1 MSELKEKLLTLGFKP
16 KDGKDC
22 VYIKKYGA
30 YEISIDYNETTPEK
44 SCIDYGTKI
53 LCNRKTTCNFH
64 QEETFVVLECV
75 NRLLEKGY
83 KPENIELEKS
93 WGMGHTEGYL
103 DILVKDETNN
113 SFAMIECKTWGKEY
127 DKYVKETFTHK
138 NKGKEN
144 DGGQIFSYLQQEPKT
159 TKAICYYTSKI
170 TNNIEYKNAII
181 HNKEDWAEL
190 NQVERFNRWTKTF
203 ETNGIFE
210 DDIPLYK
217 IESKAI
223 RRKDLKEL
231 KREDSE
237 GIYNQFAEILRHNV
251 VSDKPNAFN
260 KIINM
265 FLCKIW
271 DEDNTAEDKEVKFQT
286 RTLGRDK
293 TDEELLEDLNDLYK
307 AGMNAYLEKDVS
319 DVTKDDFETLL
330 SFVGDS
336 SKKSDF
342 EELYK
347 TLRLY
352 KNNEF
357 AFKEVYDKKSFNDN
371 AKVVREVV
379 ELLQDKQLRYS
390 HKQQFLG
397 DFFEKLLNDSI
408 KQEAGQFFTP
418 VPLTQFIIKS
428 LPIKEIIQDK
438 IKNNEPDT
446 LPYVIDYA
454 CGTGHFLTEIMDN
467 IDRIIKEDID
477 IDKITR
483 PAVKRELKIWKD
495 SEFEWAE
502 KYIYGIDLD
511 YRLIKASK
519 ISCFL
524 NGDGKANLLHAN
536 GLAPFNSENYIGKL
550 HSNTGK
556 QDNQQFDILIANPPY
571 SVKAFKPTIKDGDK
585 RFELFSNFSEN
596 SSEIECLFVE
606 RAKQLIKEGG
616 YLGIVLPVSLLTND
630 KVYIKTRE
638 ILLKY
643 FDIKG
648 ILALQDNAFMATGTK
663 TIILLM
669 QRRSNTYWEQI
680 NLAVNNFFENYRNV
694 AVAGIEKAFST
705 FVETNYE
712 DLAFD
717 DYISIIKNSPTE
729 TAKQTEFYEEHKNLS
744 IDELKTLEQ
753 DKMLYFFLAYNSK
766 LVLANSGEKAEEKQF
781 LGYEFSNRRGQEGIN
796 IYKDEEGHI
805 ISSLFS
811 DVDTQDNEKLN
822 TYVYKNFIGEDIDTK
837 ILDINLKEEHPLKN
851 HIDYCRLS
859 ELIDFSLPKFEKV
872 INLNSKKKLK
882 FESKYVLKTIDDIIP
897 IIETGSRP
905 SGGVANNKSGVLSLG
920 GEHIDNTS
928 GYLNLLSPKYI
939 PLDFYNKATQG
950 KLEKYDVLICKDG
963 ALTGKVALVR
973 DELDTVNAMINEHV
987 YLLRTGNSV
996 TQKYIFT
1003 ILYSNMGQNILKFNI
1018 TGAAQGG
1025 LNSTNLKRIKL
1036 PLPPIDIQ
1044 EKIVNEINIEESKEY
1059 DKRNN
1064 IKALNESIINLMG
1077 SNRGVLNSLDALSI
1091 KITDGS
1097 HNPPPKV
1104 YAKDFY
1110 MLSAINITN
1119 YGIDLS
1125 AGCRYISES
1134 DYIRENKRTQIQEND
1149 ILLSI
1154 VGTIGKSTLV
1164 DRNISNITVQRSVA
1178 VIRPNIEIINP
1189 KYLLFYIRSA
1199 LFQNKLEELAHGSQ
1213 QQGVYLNQLK
1223 DIKIPVPD
1231 MEKQKRIVAEIL
1243 PLEAEIEK
1251 LQKEIDEIPAKK
1263 QAILDKYLK

>member
-1 MSELKEKLLTLGFKP
+1 MVELKENLKVLGFIAEN
-16 KDGKDC
+16 GKDN
-22 VYIKKYGA
+22 VYIKKYNDYSIKVNYNAKNPQKSVIDYGP
-30 YEISIDYNETTPEK
+30 SIDYN
-44 SCIDYGTKI
+44 
-53 LCNRKTTCNFH
+53 RKTTFDFH
-64 QEETFVVLECV
+64 QAETFVVLECV

-83 KPENIELEKS
+83 KPENIVLEKS

-103 DILVKDETNN
+103 DIWVKDEQNK

-127 DKYVKETFTHK
+127 EKYVKETFTHK
-138 NKGKEN
+138 NKSKEN
-144 DGGQIFSYLQQEPKT
+144 DGGQVFSYLQQEPKT
-159 TKAICYYTSKI
+159 TKAICYYTSHI
-170 TNNIEYKNAII
+170 LGNSVEYKNAII
-181 HNKEDWAEL
+181 HNKEDWSEL

-271 DEDNTAEDKEVKFQT
+271 DEDNTAENKEVKFQT

-293 TDEELLEDLNDLYK
+293 TNEELLEDLNDLYK
-307 AGMNAYLEKDVS
+307 AGMSAYLEKDVS

-330 SFVGDS
+330 SFVGNQ
-336 SKKSDF
+336 SKKDAF
-342 EELYK
+342 EDLYK

-357 AFKEVYDKKSFNDN
+357 AFKEVFDKKSFKDN

-467 IDRIIKEDID
+467 IDKIIKEDID
-477 IDKITR
+477 IENITR
-483 PAVKRELKIWKD
+483 PAVKREFKIWKESD
-495 SEFEWAE
+495 FEWAE

-536 GLAPFNSENYIGKL
+536 GLAPFNSEDYIGKL
-550 HSNTGK
+550 RSDARK

-571 SVKAFKPTIKDGDK
+571 SVKAFKPTVKDGDK
-585 RFELFSNFSEN
+585 LFELFGNFSEN

-606 RAKQLIKEGG
+606 MAKQLIKEGG
-616 YLGIVLPVSLLTND
+616 YAGIVLPVSLLTND

-638 ILLKY
+638 IILKY

-648 ILALQDNAFMATGTK
+648 IFALQDNAFMATGIK

-669 QRRSNTYWEQI
+669 QRRRNSYWEQV
-680 NLAVNNFFENYRNV
+680 NLAVKTFFDNYRDV
-694 AVAGIEKAFST
+694 TVAGIEKAFSK
-705 FVETNYE
+705 FVEINYE
-712 DLAFD
+712 NLVFD

-729 TAKQTEFYEEHKNLS
+729 TAKQSEFYEEHKNLS

-766 LVLANSGEKAEEKQF
+766 LVLANSGEKSEEKQF

-805 ISSLFS
+805 NSCLFS
-811 DVDTQDNEKLN
+811 DTDNLNNEKLN
-822 TYVYKNFIGEDIDTK
+822 SFMYRNFVHEDIEK
-837 ILDINLKEEHPLKN
+837 EILDINLKEEHILKN

-859 ELIDFSLPKFEKV
+859 ELIDFSLSKFEKV

-882 FESKYVLKTIDDIIP
+882 IESKYPLTTLGNVTSDIFIGGTPDKRKKEYYRDGNHLWVSIKEMDNNIIVDTKEKINDLGVKNSNVKLVKKGTLLFSFKLTIGKTAIAGKDLYTNEAIAALIP
-897 IIETGSRP
+897 NELIVQRYLQELI
-905 SGGVANNKSGVLSLG
+905 VNN
-920 GEHIDNTS
+920 
-928 GYLNLLSPKYI
+928 YI
-939 PLDFYNKATQG
+939 PLDVSSKKF
-950 KLEKYDVLICKDG
+950 
-963 ALTGKVALVR
+963 
-973 DELDTVNAMINEHV
+973 
-987 YLLRTGNSV
+987 GN
-996 TQKYIFT
+996 T
-1003 ILYSNMGQNILKFNI
+1003 
-1018 TGAAQGG
+1018 
-1025 LNSTNLKRIKL
+1025 LNSKTIPLIKL

-1044 EKIVNEINIEESKEY
+1044 EKIVDEISHLSDFEKVSSAEIEKKISVIEQMYEALYGNAKNSIRLS
-1059 DKRNN
+1059 DKDVF
-1064 IKALNESIINLMG
+1064 
-1077 SNRGVLNSLDALSI
+1077 VL
-1091 KITDGS
+1091 
-1097 HNPPPKV
+1097 
-1104 YAKDFY
+1104 
-1110 MLSAINITN
+1110 
-1119 YGIDLS
+1119 
-1125 AGCRYISES
+1125 
-1134 DYIRENKRTQIQEND
+1134 
-1149 ILLSI
+1149 
-1154 VGTIGKSTLV
+1154 TIGKRVL
-1164 DRNISNITVQRSVA
+1164 NK
-1178 VIRPNIEIINP
+1178 E
-1189 KYLLFYIRSA
+1189 LLPTGKIPVYSA
-1199 LFQNKLEELAHGSQ
+1199 NVFEPFGYFNKLLIKDFNQKSVIWGIDGDWMVNTIDKNIPFYPTDHC
-1213 QQGVYLNQLK
+1213 GVLRLK
-1223 DIKIPVPD
+1223 DNTKLLENYVDYALKREGSEYGFSRSKRASIDRIETIRIPVPD
-1231 MEKQKRIVAEIL
+1231 IKEQKEIVAKVL
-1243 PLEAEIEK
+1243 PLEAEIAR

>member
-1 MSELKEKLLTLGFKP
+1 MANLLSFLELLGFQP
-16 KDGKDC
+16 KNGTNG
-22 VYIKKYGA
+22 VYSKSYNG
-30 YEISIDYNETTPEK
+30 YEIKINYNENLPEK
-44 SCIDYGTKI
+44 SEIDYGTKI
-53 LCNRKTTCNFH
+53 ICNRKTTCNFH

-103 DILVKDETNN
+103 DILVKDEQNN

-144 DGGQIFSYLQQEPKT
+144 DGGQVFTYLQQEPKT
-159 TKAICYYTSKI
+159 TKAICYYTSHISGKGF
-170 TNNIEYKNAII
+170 EYKNAII
-181 HNKEDWAEL
+181 HNKEDWSEL
-190 NQVERFNRWTKTF
+190 NQVERFNRWSKTF

-231 KREDSE
+231 RREDSE

-271 DEDNTAEDKEVKFQT
+271 DEDNTATNQEVKFQT

-293 TDEELLEDLNDLYK
+293 TNEELLEDLNDLYK
-307 AGMNAYLEKDVS
+307 AGMNVYLEKDVS
-319 DVTKDDFETLL
+319 DVTKDDFEILL
-330 SFVGDS
+330 NFVNTP
-336 SKKSDF
+336 SKKNEF

-357 AFKEVYDKKSFNDN
+357 AFKEVFDKKSFKDN

-428 LPIKEIIQDK
+428 LPIKEIIQNK
-438 IKNNEPDT
+438 IKNNEADT

-467 IDRIIKEDID
+467 IDKIIKEDID
-477 IDKITR
+477 IESITR
-483 PAVKRELKIWKD
+483 PAVMREFKIWKD

-536 GLAPFNSENYIGKL
+536 GLAPFNSEDYIGKL
-550 HSNTGK
+550 HSNTDK

-571 SVKAFKPTIKDGDK
+571 SVKAFKPTVKEGDK
-585 RFELFSNFSEN
+585 LFELFRNFSES

-616 YLGIVLPVSLLTND
+616 YVGIVLPVSLLTND

-638 ILLKY
+638 IILKY

-680 NLAVNNFFENYRNV
+680 NFAVKSFFENYHDV
-694 AVAGIEKAFST
+694 TVSGIEKAFSK
-705 FVETNYE
+705 FIETNYE
-712 DLAFD
+712 DLAFE
-717 DYISIIKNSPTE
+717 DYVSILKNNPSE
-729 TAKQTEFYEEHKNLS
+729 NAQKSEFYEEHKSLS
-744 IDELKTLEQ
+744 NDALKALEQ

-796 IYKDEEGHI
+796 IYKDDEGHI
-805 ISSLFS
+805 NSCLFS
-811 DVDTQDNEKLN
+811 DIDKLDNKKLN
-822 TYVYKNFIGEDIDTK
+822 SFVYRNFVNENIEK
-837 ILDINLKEEHPLKN
+837 QILDINLLEEHPLKN

-882 FESKYVLKTIDDIIP
+882 FESKYSQEKIKNLV
-897 IIETGSRP
+897 SYF
-905 SGGVANNKSGVLSLG
+905 SSGVTYDKIDVCNEKTDNIILTADNINLQNQLDIKKQIYLKNNIRIHPDKKLKSKDIFICLS
-920 GEHIDNTS
+920 S
-928 GYLNLLSPKYI
+928 GSK
-939 PLDFYNKATQG
+939 KH
-950 KLEKYDVLICKDG
+950 V
-963 ALTGKVALVR
+963 GKVAYIAH
-973 DELDTVNAMINEHV
+973 DEPYYAGGFMGIIRSNETLIYPV
-987 YLLRTGNSV
+987 YL
-996 TQKYIFT
+996 Y
-1003 ILYSNMGQNILKFNI
+1003 
-1018 TGAAQGG
+1018 
-1025 LNSTNLKRIKL
+1025 
-1036 PLPPIDIQ
+1036 
-1044 EKIVNEINIEESKEY
+1044 
-1059 DKRNN
+1059 
-1064 IKALNESIINLMG
+1064 
-1077 SNRGVLNSLDALSI
+1077 
-1091 KITDGS
+1091 
-1097 HNPPPKV
+1097 
-1104 YAKDFY
+1104 
-1110 MLSAINITN
+1110 
-1119 YGIDLS
+1119 
-1125 AGCRYISES
+1125 
-1134 DYIRENKRTQIQEND
+1134 
-1149 ILLSI
+1149 ILLSHSSI
-1154 VGTIGKSTLV
+1154 KQTLEASSTGN
-1164 DRNISNITVQRSVA
+1164 NIN
-1178 VIRPNIEIINP
+1178 NL
-1189 KYLLFYIRSA
+1189 YSA
-1199 LFQNKLEELAHGSQ
+1199 LN
-1213 QQGVYLNQLK
+1213 
-1223 DIKIPVPD
+1223 DIKIPLPPLDIQKKIVEEILPLSKF
-1231 MEKQKRIVAEIL
+1231 EKEAVAEIKNKTTNIEQMYISLYGNAKKSIRLSDKGVFELSIGKRVLNKELLKLGKIPVFSANVFEPFGYFDKLLITDFSKKSVLWGIDGDWMVNTIEKNIPFYPTDHCGILRLKDNSKLLENYVAYALKKLGAEYGFSRSKRASIDRIETIKIPIPDIEEQKKIVAQVL
-1243 PLEAEIEK
+1243 PLEAEVK
-1251 LQKEIDEIPAKK
+1251 RLQKEIDEIPAKK

>member
-1 MSELKEKLLTLGFKP
+1 LIINFFCERKMINLLSFLGILGFSP
-16 KDGKDC
+16 KDGADRIYSKS
-22 VYIKKYGA
+22 YKG
-30 YEISIDYNETTPEK
+30 YEIKVNYNELNPKK
-44 SCIDYGTKI
+44 SEIDYGIKI

-75 NRLLEKGY
+75 NRLLEKDY

-103 DILVKDETNN
+103 DILVKDEQNN
-113 SFAMIECKTWGKEY
+113 SFAMIECKTWGREY

-144 DGGQIFSYLQQEPKT
+144 DGGQVFTYLQQEPKT
-159 TKAICYYTSKI
+159 TKAICYYTSHISGKGF
-170 TNNIEYKNAII
+170 EYKNAII
-181 HNKEDWAEL
+181 HNKEDWSEL
-190 NQVERFNRWTKTF
+190 NQVERFNRWSKTF

-231 KREDSE
+231 RREDSE

-271 DEDNTAEDKEVKFQT
+271 DEDNTATNQEVKFQT

-293 TDEELLEDLNDLYK
+293 TNEELLEDLNDLYK

-319 DVTKDDFETLL
+319 DVTKDDFEILL
-330 SFVGDS
+330 NFVNTP
-336 SKKSDF
+336 SKKNEF

-357 AFKEVYDKKSFNDN
+357 AFKEVFDKKSFKDN

-428 LPIKEIIQDK
+428 LPIKEIIQNK
-438 IKNNEPDT
+438 IKNNEADT

-467 IDRIIKEDID
+467 IDKIIKEDID
-477 IDKITR
+477 IESITR
-483 PAVKRELKIWKD
+483 PAVMREFKIWKD

-536 GLAPFNSENYIGKL
+536 GLAPFNSEDYIGKL
-550 HSNTGK
+550 HSNTDK

-571 SVKAFKPTIKDGDK
+571 SVKAFKPTVKEGDK
-585 RFELFSNFSEN
+585 LFELFSNFSES

-616 YLGIVLPVSLLTND
+616 YAGIVLPVSLLTND

-638 ILLKY
+638 IILKY

-680 NLAVNNFFENYRNV
+680 NFAVKSFFENYRDV
-694 AVAGIEKAFST
+694 TVSGIEKAFSK

-712 DLAFD
+712 DLAFE
-717 DYISIIKNSPTE
+717 DYVSILKNNPSE
-729 TAKQTEFYEEHKNLS
+729 NAQKSEFYEEHKSLS
-744 IDELKTLEQ
+744 NDALKALEQ

-796 IYKDEEGHI
+796 IYKDDDGHI
-805 ISSLFS
+805 LSNLFS
-811 DVDTQDNEKLN
+811 DIDNFDNDKLN
-822 TYVYKNFIGEDIDTK
+822 SFIYRNFINENIEK
-837 ILDINLKEEHPLKN
+837 RILDINLLEEHPLKN

-882 FESKYVLKTIDDIIP
+882 FESKYKSIKIKRVEELEIIKGTSITEKETVKGEVPVIAGGIYPAYYHNEANRKGDIITISASGANAGYVNYFDIP
-897 IIETGSRP
+897 IWASDCSTITSKNPKKVNVKYVYELL
-905 SGGVANNKSGVLSLG
+905 KSKQKDIYYSQ
-920 GEHIDNTS
+920 
-928 GYLNLLSPKYI
+928 K
-939 PLDFYNKATQG
+939 G
-950 KLEKYDVLICKDG
+950 KSQP
-963 ALTGKVALVR
+963 
-973 DELDTVNAMINEHV
+973 HV
-987 YLLRTGNSV
+987 YPEDIV
-996 TQKYIFT
+996 EF
-1003 ILYSNMGQNILKFNI
+1003 
-1018 TGAAQGG
+1018 
-1025 LNSTNLKRIKL
+1025 KL
-1036 PLPPIDIQ
+1036 PFPDVDIQ
-1044 EKIVNEINIEESKEY
+1044 EKIVEEMLPLSKSEKEAVAEIKNKTTNIEQMYISLYGNAKKSIRLS
-1059 DKRNN
+1059 DKGVFE
-1064 IKALNESIINLMG
+1064 LSIG
-1077 SNRGVLNSLDALSI
+1077 KRVLNKELLKLGKIPVFSANVFEPFGYFDKLL
-1091 KITDGS
+1091 ITDFS
-1097 HNPPPKV
+1097 KKSV
-1104 YAKDFY
+1104 
-1110 MLSAINITN
+1110 LW
-1119 YGIDLS
+1119 GID
-1125 AGCRYISES
+1125 GDWMVNTIE
-1134 DYIRENKRTQIQEND
+1134 ENIPFYPTD
-1149 ILLSI
+1149 HCGIL
-1154 VGTIGKSTLV
+1154 
-1164 DRNISNITVQRSVA
+1164 R
-1178 VIRPNIEIINP
+1178 
-1189 KYLLFYIRSA
+1189 
-1199 LFQNKLEELAHGSQ
+1199 
-1213 QQGVYLNQLK
+1213 LK
-1223 DIKIPVPD
+1223 DNSKLLENYVAYALKKLGAEYGFSRSKRASIDRIETIKIPIPD
-1231 MEKQKRIVAEIL
+1231 IDEQKKIVAQVL
-1243 PLEAEIEK
+1243 PLEAEVKK
-1251 LQKEIDEIPAKK
+1251 LQKEIDKIPAKK

>member
-1 MSELKEKLLTLGFKP
+1 MTDILSIIKILGFQP
-16 KDGKDC
+16 KDGESN
-22 VYIKKYGA
+22 VYNKKYNG
-30 YEISIDYNETTPEK
+30 YEIKINYNSDSPEK
-44 SCIDYGTKI
+44 SEIDYGKKI
-53 LCNRKTTCNFH
+53 FYNRKTTCNFH

-103 DILVKDETNN
+103 DILVKDEENK
-113 SFAMIECKTWGKEY
+113 SFAMIECKTWGREY

-138 NKGKEN
+138 NKSKEN
-144 DGGQIFSYLQQEPKT
+144 DGGQVFTYLQQEPKT
-159 TKAICYYTSKI
+159 TKAICYYASHILGK
-170 TNNIEYKNAII
+170 NIEYKNAII

-190 NQVERFNRWTKTF
+190 NQVERFNRWSKTF

-210 DDIPLYK
+210 DDIPLYRV
-217 IESKAI
+217 ESKAI

-271 DEDNTAEDKEVKFQT
+271 DEDRGDNEEVKFQT

-319 DVTKDDFETLL
+319 DVTKDAFENLL
-330 SFVGDS
+330 QFVGNK
-336 SKKSDF
+336 SKQSEF

-357 AFKEVYDKKSFNDN
+357 AFKEVFDKKSFKDN

-438 IKNNEPDT
+438 IKNNETDT

-467 IDRIIKEDID
+467 IDKIIKEDID
-477 IDKITR
+477 IENISK
-483 PAVKRELKIWKD
+483 PAVKKDFKIWKE

-536 GLAPFNSENYIGKL
+536 GLAPFSSDDYIGKL
-550 HSNTGK
+550 RSDTGK

-571 SVKAFKPTIKDGDK
+571 SVKAFKPTVKDGDK
-585 RFELFSNFSEN
+585 LFELFSNFSEN

-616 YLGIVLPVSLLTND
+616 YAGIVLPVSLLTND

-638 ILLKY
+638 IILKY

-648 ILALQDNAFMATGTK
+648 ILALQDKAFMATGTK

-669 QRRSNTYWEQI
+669 QRRNNNYWEQI
-680 NLAVNNFFENYRNV
+680 NLAVKAFFENYRDV
-694 AVAGIEKAFST
+694 TVAGIEKAFSK
-705 FVETNYE
+705 FVEINYE

-781 LGYEFSNRRGQEGIN
+781 LGYEFSDRRGQEGIN
-796 IYKDEEGHI
+796 IYKDEENHI

-811 DVDTQDNEKLN
+811 DIDNLDNEKLN
-822 TYVYKNFIGEDIDTK
+822 SFVYKNFVNEDVEKQI
-837 ILDINLKEEHPLKN
+837 IDINLQEEHPLKN

-882 FESKYVLKTIDDIIP
+882 FESKYSQEKFKNLV
-897 IIETGSRP
+897 SYF
-905 SGGVANNKSGVLSLG
+905 SSGVTYDKTDVCNEKTENIILTADNINLHNQLDIKKQIYLKNNIKLQSDKKLKNKDIFICLS
-920 GEHIDNTS
+920 S
-928 GYLNLLSPKYI
+928 GSKRH
-939 PLDFYNKATQG
+939 
-950 KLEKYDVLICKDG
+950 V
-963 ALTGKVALVR
+963 GKVAYINR
-973 DELDTVNAMINEHV
+973 DEPYYAGGFMGIIRSNETLV
-987 YLLRTGNSV
+987 YPLYLYTLLSHPNIKQTLEACATGNN
-996 TQKYIFT
+996 INN
-1003 ILYSNMGQNILKFNI
+1003 LYSS
-1018 TGAAQGG
+1018 
-1025 LNSTNLKRIKL
+1025 LNDIKI
-1036 PLPPIDIQ
+1036 PLPPLDIQ
-1044 EKIVNEINIEESKEY
+1044 GKIVEEISPLSDFEKVSISEIEKRTTDIEQMYASLYGNAKNY
-1059 DKRNN
+1059 IRLSDKD
-1064 IKALNESIINLMG
+1064 
-1077 SNRGVLNSLDALSI
+1077 VFALSI
-1091 KITDGS
+1091 GKRVLNKELHKAGMIPVFSANVFEPFGYFD
-1097 HNPPPKV
+1097 KLLIE
-1104 YAKDFY
+1104 DFKQKSV
-1110 MLSAINITN
+1110 LW
-1119 YGIDLS
+1119 GIDGDWMVNTIDKDIPFYPTDHCGVLRLNDNS
-1125 AGCRYISES
+1125 KLL
-1134 DYIRENKRTQIQEND
+1134 ENY
-1149 ILLSI
+1149 
-1154 VGTIGKSTLV
+1154 
-1164 DRNISNITVQRSVA
+1164 VA
-1178 VIRPNIEIINP
+1178 
-1189 KYLLFYIRSA
+1189 YA
-1199 LFQNKLEELAHGSQ
+1199 LNK
-1213 QQGVYLNQLK
+1213 QGVEYGFSRSK
-1223 DIKIPVPD
+1223 RASIDRIETIKIPVPD
-1231 MEKQKRIVAEIL
+1231 IEEQKKIVAKVL
-1243 PLEAEIEK
+1243 PLEAEIER

>member
-1 MSELKEKLLTLGFKP
+1 MINLLSFLGILGFSP
-16 KDGKDC
+16 KDGADRIYSKS
-22 VYIKKYGA
+22 YKG
-30 YEISIDYNETTPEK
+30 YEIKVNYNELNPKK
-44 SCIDYGTKI
+44 SEIDYGIKI

-75 NRLLEKGY
+75 NRLLEKDY

-103 DILVKDETNN
+103 DILVKDEQNN
-113 SFAMIECKTWGKEY
+113 SFAMIECKTWGREY

-144 DGGQIFSYLQQEPKT
+144 DGGQVFTYLQQEPKT
-159 TKAICYYTSKI
+159 TKAICYYTSHISGKGF
-170 TNNIEYKNAII
+170 EYKNAII
-181 HNKEDWAEL
+181 HNKEDWSEL
-190 NQVERFNRWTKTF
+190 NQVERFNRWSKTF

-231 KREDSE
+231 RREDSE

-271 DEDNTAEDKEVKFQT
+271 DEDNTATNQEVKFQT

-293 TDEELLEDLNDLYK
+293 TNEELLEDLNDLYK

-319 DVTKDDFETLL
+319 DVTKDDFEILL
-330 SFVGDS
+330 NFVNTP
-336 SKKSDF
+336 SKKNEF

-357 AFKEVYDKKSFNDN
+357 AFKEVFDKKSFKDN

-428 LPIKEIIQDK
+428 LPIKEIIQNK
-438 IKNNEPDT
+438 IKNNEADT

-467 IDRIIKEDID
+467 IDKIIKEDID
-477 IDKITR
+477 IESITR
-483 PAVKRELKIWKD
+483 PAVMREFKIWKD

-536 GLAPFNSENYIGKL
+536 GLAPFNSEDYIGKL
-550 HSNTGK
+550 HSNTDK

-571 SVKAFKPTIKDGDK
+571 SVKAFKPTVKEGDK
-585 RFELFSNFSEN
+585 LFELFSNFSES

-616 YLGIVLPVSLLTND
+616 YAGIVLPVSLLTND

-638 ILLKY
+638 IILKY

-680 NLAVNNFFENYRNV
+680 NFAVKSFFENYRDV
-694 AVAGIEKAFST
+694 TVSGIEKAFSK

-712 DLAFD
+712 DLAFE
-717 DYISIIKNSPTE
+717 DYVSILKNNPSE
-729 TAKQTEFYEEHKNLS
+729 NAQKSEFYEEHKSLS
-744 IDELKTLEQ
+744 NDALKALEQ

-796 IYKDEEGHI
+796 IYKDDDGHI
-805 ISSLFS
+805 LSNLFS
-811 DVDTQDNEKLN
+811 DIDNFDNDKLN
-822 TYVYKNFIGEDIDTK
+822 SFIYRNFINENIEK
-837 ILDINLKEEHPLKN
+837 RILDINLLEEHPLKN

-882 FESKYVLKTIDDIIP
+882 FESKYKSIKIKRVEELEIIKGTSITEKETVKGEVPVIAGGIYPAYYHNEANRKGDIITISASGANAGYVNYFDIP
-897 IIETGSRP
+897 IWASDCSTITSKNPKKVNVKYVYELL
-905 SGGVANNKSGVLSLG
+905 KSKQKDIYYSQ
-920 GEHIDNTS
+920 
-928 GYLNLLSPKYI
+928 K
-939 PLDFYNKATQG
+939 G
-950 KLEKYDVLICKDG
+950 KSQP
-963 ALTGKVALVR
+963 
-973 DELDTVNAMINEHV
+973 HV
-987 YLLRTGNSV
+987 YPEDIV
-996 TQKYIFT
+996 EF
-1003 ILYSNMGQNILKFNI
+1003 
-1018 TGAAQGG
+1018 
-1025 LNSTNLKRIKL
+1025 KL
-1036 PLPPIDIQ
+1036 PFPDVDIQ
-1044 EKIVNEINIEESKEY
+1044 EKIVEEMLPLSKSEKEAVAEIKNKTTNIEQMYISLYGNAKKSIRLS
-1059 DKRNN
+1059 DKGVFE
-1064 IKALNESIINLMG
+1064 LSIG
-1077 SNRGVLNSLDALSI
+1077 KRVLNKELLKLGKIPVFSANVFEPFGYFDKLL
-1091 KITDGS
+1091 ITDFS
-1097 HNPPPKV
+1097 KKSV
-1104 YAKDFY
+1104 
-1110 MLSAINITN
+1110 LW
-1119 YGIDLS
+1119 GID
-1125 AGCRYISES
+1125 GDWMVNTIE
-1134 DYIRENKRTQIQEND
+1134 ENIPFYPTD
-1149 ILLSI
+1149 HCGIL
-1154 VGTIGKSTLV
+1154 
-1164 DRNISNITVQRSVA
+1164 R
-1178 VIRPNIEIINP
+1178 
-1189 KYLLFYIRSA
+1189 
-1199 LFQNKLEELAHGSQ
+1199 
-1213 QQGVYLNQLK
+1213 LK
-1223 DIKIPVPD
+1223 DNSKLLENYVAYALKKLGAEYGFSRSKRASIDRIETIKIPIPD
-1231 MEKQKRIVAEIL
+1231 IDEQKKIVAQVL
-1243 PLEAEIEK
+1243 PLEAEVKK
-1251 LQKEIDEIPAKK
+1251 LQKEIDKIPAKK

>member
-1 MSELKEKLLTLGFKP
+1 M
-16 KDGKDC
+16 GKT
-22 VYIKKYGA
+22 IFIQKKYNN
-30 YEISIDYNETTPEK
+30 YEINIKYNEDFPEK
-44 SCIDYGTKI
+44 SEIDYGSKI
-53 LCNRKTTCNFH
+53 NCNRKTTCNFH

-103 DILVKDETNN
+103 DILVKDENNN

-127 DKYVKETFTHK
+127 EKFVKETFTHK

-144 DGGQIFSYLQQEPKT
+144 DGGQVFTYLQQEPKT
-159 TKAICYYTSKI
+159 TKAICYYTSYI
-170 TNNIEYKNAII
+170 FGESIEYKNAII

-190 NQVERFNRWTKTF
+190 NQVERFNRWSKTF
-203 ETNGIFE
+203 ENNGIFE
-210 DDIPLYK
+210 EDIPLYK

-223 RRKDLKEL
+223 RRKDLIEL

-271 DEDNTAEDKEVKFQT
+271 DEDNTAPDKEVKFQT

-307 AGMNAYLEKDVS
+307 SGMNAYLEKDVS

-330 SFVGDS
+330 GFVGNE
-336 SKKSDF
+336 SKKNEF

-357 AFKEVYDKKSFNDN
+357 AFKEVFDKKSFKDN

-428 LPIKEIIQDK
+428 LPINEIIQNK
-438 IKNNEPDT
+438 IKNNEPDV
-446 LPYVIDYA
+446 LPYVIDLA
-454 CGTGHFLTEIMDN
+454 CGTGHFLTEVMDN
-467 IDRIIKEDID
+467 IDKVIKEDINIDD
-477 IDKITR
+477 ISR
-483 PAVKRELKIWKD
+483 PAVKKDFKIWQNTD
-495 SEFEWAE
+495 FEWAE

-536 GLAPFNSENYIGKL
+536 GLAPFSSEDYIGKL
-550 HSNTGK
+550 HNDTDK

-571 SVKAFKPTIKDGDK
+571 SVKAFKPTVKDGDK
-585 RFELFSNFSEN
+585 LFELFENFSEN

-606 RAKQLIKEGG
+606 RAKQLVKEGG
-616 YLGIVLPVSLLTND
+616 YVGIVLPVSLLTND

-638 ILLKY
+638 IILKY

-669 QRRSNTYWEQI
+669 QRRNNNYWEQI
-680 NLAVNNFFENYRNV
+680 NFAVKSFFDNYRDV
-694 AVAGIEKAFST
+694 TVAGIEKAFSK
-705 FVETNYE
+705 FVEVNYE
-712 DLAFD
+712 DLSLE

-729 TAKQTEFYEEHKNLS
+729 TAKQSEFYEEHKDLS
-744 IDELKTLEQ
+744 NDALKVLEQ
-753 DKMLYFFLAYNSK
+753 DKMVYFFLAYNSK
-766 LVLANSGEKAEEKQF
+766 LVLANSGEKNDEKQF

-796 IYKDEEGHI
+796 IYKDNEGHI
-805 ISSLFS
+805 LSSLFS
-811 DVDTQDNEKLN
+811 DIDNLDNEKLN
-822 TYVYKNFIGEDIDTK
+822 SFMYKNFVNEDIEK
-837 ILDINLKEEHPLKN
+837 QILDINLQEEHPLKN

-882 FESKYVLKTIDDIIP
+882 FESKYPLIAIEKIAKIKSGFAFKSQEYTNSGFRIIRINNVQNGYIQDLTPCFIDLQREKEFKDFILTNDDIVI
-897 IIETGSRP
+897 S
-905 SGGVANNKSGVLSLG
+905 
-920 GEHIDNTS
+920 
-928 GYLNLLSPKYI
+928 
-939 PLDFYNKATQG
+939 
-950 KLEKYDVLICKDG
+950 
-963 ALTGKVALVR
+963 LTGNPGRVSKVPQSILPALLNQRVGKF
-973 DELDTVNAMINEHV
+973 EIF
-987 YLLRTGNSV
+987 NS
-996 TQKYIFT
+996 
-1003 ILYSNMGQNILKFNI
+1003 NILKDYFYVSLNQDRFEKI
-1018 TGAAQGG
+1018 VVYLAKGLAQ
-1025 LNSTNLKRIKL
+1025 LNVSPLDICKIKI

-1044 EKIVNEINIEESKEY
+1044 EKIVNEISPLSDFEKVSISEIEKKTTDIEQMYASLYGNAKNSIRLSDKNTFSLNIGKRVLNKELVKNGKIPVYSANVFEPFGYVDKLLIDDFSKKSVLWGIDGDWMVNTL
-1059 DKRNN
+1059 DKN
-1064 IKALNESIINLMG
+1064 ILFYPTDHC
-1077 SNRGVLNSLDALSI
+1077 GVLRLNDNSKLLENYVAYALKKQGAEYGFSRSKRASI
-1091 KITDGS
+1091 
-1097 HNPPPKV
+1097 
-1104 YAKDFY
+1104 
-1110 MLSAINITN
+1110 
-1119 YGIDLS
+1119 
-1125 AGCRYISES
+1125 
-1134 DYIRENKRTQIQEND
+1134 
-1149 ILLSI
+1149 
-1154 VGTIGKSTLV
+1154 
-1164 DRNISNITVQRSVA
+1164 DR
-1178 VIRPNIEIINP
+1178 IET
-1189 KYLLFYIRSA
+1189 
-1199 LFQNKLEELAHGSQ
+1199 
-1213 QQGVYLNQLK
+1213 
-1223 DIKIPVPD
+1223 IKIPVPD
-1231 MEKQKRIVAEIL
+1231 IEEQKKVIANIL

-1263 QAILDKYLK
+1263 QTILDKYLK

>member
-1 MSELKEKLLTLGFKP
+1 MIDILSAIKLLGFLP
-16 KDGKDC
+16 KDGESNI
-22 VYIKKYGA
+22 YNKKYNG
-30 YEISIDYNETTPEK
+30 YEIKIKYNADTPQK
-44 SCIDYGTKI
+44 SEIDYGDKI
-53 LCNRKTTCNFH
+53 LCVRKTTCNFH
-64 QEETFVVLECV
+64 QDETLVVLECV

-93 WGMGHTEGYL
+93 WGLGHTDGYL
-103 DILVKDETNN
+103 DILVKDEENN
-113 SFAMIECKTWGKEY
+113 SFAMIECKTYGKEY

-138 NKGKEN
+138 SKGSKEN
-144 DGGQIFSYLQQEPKT
+144 DGGQIFTYLQQEPKT
-159 TKAICYYTSKI
+159 TKAICYYASHINGKGF
-170 TNNIEYKNAII
+170 EYKNAII
-181 HNKEDWAEL
+181 HNKEDWSEL
-190 NQVERFNRWTKTF
+190 NQVERFNRWSKTF
-203 ETNGIFE
+203 ETNGLFE

-271 DEDNTAEDKEVKFQT
+271 DEDNIAANQEVKFQT

-319 DVTKDDFETLL
+319 DVTKDDFEILL
-330 SFVGDS
+330 NFVNNP
-336 SKKSDF
+336 SKKNEF

-357 AFKEVYDKKSFNDN
+357 AFKEVFDKKSFKDN

-438 IKNNEPDT
+438 IKNNESDT

-467 IDRIIKEDID
+467 IDKIIKEDID
-477 IDKITR
+477 IENITR
-483 PAVKRELKIWKD
+483 PAVKREFKIWKD

-536 GLAPFNSENYIGKL
+536 GLAPFDSEDYIGKL
-550 HSNTGK
+550 RSNTGK

-571 SVKAFKPTIKDGDK
+571 SVKAFKPTVKDGDK
-585 RFELFSNFSEN
+585 LFELFGNFSEN
-596 SSEIECLFVE
+596 SSEIECLFIE

-616 YLGIVLPVSLLTND
+616 YAGIVLPVSLLTND

-638 ILLKY
+638 IILKY

-680 NLAVNNFFENYRNV
+680 DLAVKSFFENYRDV
-694 AVAGIEKAFST
+694 TVAGIEKAFST

-717 DYISIIKNSPTE
+717 DYISVIKNSPTE
-729 TAKQTEFYEEHKNLS
+729 TAKQSEFYEEHKDLS
-744 IDELKTLEQ
+744 NDALKVLEQ

-796 IYKDEEGHI
+796 IYKDEENHI

-811 DVDTQDNEKLN
+811 DIYNLDNEKLN
-822 TYVYKNFIGEDIDTK
+822 SFVYRNFVNEDIEK
-837 ILDINLKEEHPLKN
+837 QIIDINLQEEHPLKN

-882 FESKYVLKTIDDIIP
+882 IESKYPHEKIKNIVDIQYGERIVKS
-897 IIETGSRP
+897 ET
-905 SGGVANNKSGVLSLG
+905 SGDTYPVYGGG
-920 GEHIDNTS
+920 GETFRTS
-928 GYLNLLSPKYI
+928 TYNRESNFVISRFGMSPHCVRFVNGKFFLNDSGFTTILKNNSCLKEYFDILLS
-939 PLDFYNKATQG
+939 
-950 KLEKYDVLICKDG
+950 
-963 ALTGKVALVR
+963 
-973 DELDTVNAMINEHV
+973 V
-987 YLLRTGNSV
+987 YERIVYYCGRGV
-996 TQKYIFT
+996 GQK
-1003 ILYSNMGQNILKFNI
+1003 NIDIDMFD
-1018 TGAAQGG
+1018 
-1025 LNSTNLKRIKL
+1025 NLKL
-1036 PLPPIDIQ
+1036 PLPPLNIQ
-1044 EKIVNEINIEESKEY
+1044 EKIVEEISPLSDFEKNALEKIGVNNQNIVVLLNNFKQKKEKLGGY
-1059 DKRNN
+1059 
-1064 IKALNESIINLMG
+1064 IILNEETKNPKTLREDYFTYVDIDAVDNGTGKVNFNKQLETNKAPSRARRVAKDNSILISTVRPYLKAFAYIDKELENTIYSTGFAIIRSKDKERLLSKFLYYLFMYNDNLMEQMKSAMPKG
-1077 SNRGVLNSLDALSI
+1077 QYPSI
-1091 KITDGS
+1091 NDE
-1097 HNPPPKV
+1097 
-1104 YAKDFY
+1104 
-1110 MLSAINITN
+1110 NI
-1119 YGIDLS
+1119 
-1125 AGCRYISES
+1125 
-1134 DYIRENKRTQIQEND
+1134 
-1149 ILLSI
+1149 
-1154 VGTIGKSTLV
+1154 
-1164 DRNISNITVQRSVA
+1164 RNFT
-1178 VIRPNIEIINP
+1178 
-1189 KYLLFYIRSA
+1189 
-1199 LFQNKLEELAHGSQ
+1199 
-1213 QQGVYLNQLK
+1213 
-1223 DIKIPVPD
+1223 IPVPD
-1231 MEKQKRIVAEIL
+1231 IEEQKKIVAEIL
-1243 PLEAEIEK
+1243 PLEAEIER
-1251 LQKEIDEIPAKK
+1251 LQKEIEEIPAKK

>member
-1 MSELKEKLLTLGFKP
+1 
-16 KDGKDC
+16 
-22 VYIKKYGA
+22 
-30 YEISIDYNETTPEK
+30 
-44 SCIDYGTKI
+44 
-53 LCNRKTTCNFH
+53 
-64 QEETFVVLECV
+64 
-75 NRLLEKGY
+75 
-83 KPENIELEKS
+83 
-93 WGMGHTEGYL
+93 
-103 DILVKDETNN
+103 
-113 SFAMIECKTWGKEY
+113 MIECKTWGKEY

-144 DGGQIFSYLQQEPKT
+144 DGGQVFSYLQQEPKT
-159 TKAICYYTSKI
+159 TKAICYYASHVVGKS
-170 TNNIEYKNAII
+170 IEYKNAII
-181 HNKEDWAEL
+181 HNKEDWSEL
-190 NQVERFNRWTKTF
+190 NQVERFNRWSKTF

-210 DDIPLYK
+210 DDIPLYRV
-217 IESKAI
+217 ESKAI
-223 RRKDLKEL
+223 RKKDLKEL

-271 DEDNTAEDKEVKFQT
+271 DEDRAENEEVKFQI

-330 SFVGDS
+330 NFVNNP
-336 SKKSDF
+336 SKKSEF

-357 AFKEVYDKKSFNDN
+357 AFKEVFDKKSFKDN

-379 ELLQDKQLRYS
+379 ELLQDKQLRYT

-467 IDRIIKEDID
+467 IDKIIKEDID
-477 IDKITR
+477 IENISK
-483 PAVKRELKIWKD
+483 PAVKKDFKIWKESD
-495 SEFEWAE
+495 FEWAE

-536 GLAPFNSENYIGKL
+536 GLAPFNSEDYIGKL
-550 HSNTGK
+550 RSDSGK

-571 SVKAFKPTIKDGDK
+571 SVKAFKPTVKDGDK
-585 RFELFSNFSEN
+585 LFELFGNFSEN

-616 YLGIVLPVSLLTND
+616 YAGIVLPVSLLTND

-638 ILLKY
+638 IILKY

-648 ILALQDNAFMATGTK
+648 ILALQNNAFMATGTK

-669 QRRSNTYWEQI
+669 QRRNNNYWEQI
-680 NLAVNNFFENYRNV
+680 NLAVKTFFDNYRDV
-694 AVAGIEKAFST
+694 TVAGVEKAFSK
-705 FVETNYE
+705 FVEINYE

-717 DYISIIKNSPTE
+717 DYISIMKSNPTE
-729 TAKQTEFYEEHKNLS
+729 TAKQTEFYEEHKSLS
-744 IDELKTLEQ
+744 IDKLKTLEQ

-766 LVLANSGEKAEEKQF
+766 LVLANSGEKDEEKQF
-781 LGYEFSNRRGQEGIN
+781 LGYEFSNSRGKEGIN
-796 IYKDEEGHI
+796 IHKDDEGHI
-805 ISSLFS
+805 NSCLFS
-811 DVDTQDNEKLN
+811 DIDNLDNEKLN
-822 TYVYKNFIGEDIDTK
+822 SFVYRNFVNEDIEKQIMDV
-837 ILDINLKEEHPLKN
+837 NLQEEHPLKN

-882 FESKYVLKTIDDIIP
+882 FESKYSQEKFKNLV
-897 IIETGSRP
+897 SYF
-905 SGGVANNKSGVLSLG
+905 SSGVTYDKTDVCNEKTENIILTADNINLHNQLDIKKQIYLKNNIKLQSDKKLKNKDIFICLS
-920 GEHIDNTS
+920 S
-928 GYLNLLSPKYI
+928 GSKRH
-939 PLDFYNKATQG
+939 
-950 KLEKYDVLICKDG
+950 V
-963 ALTGKVALVR
+963 GKVAYINR
-973 DELDTVNAMINEHV
+973 DEPYYAGGFMGIIRSNETLV
-987 YLLRTGNSV
+987 YPLYLYTLLSHPNIKQTLEACATGNN
-996 TQKYIFT
+996 INN
-1003 ILYSNMGQNILKFNI
+1003 LYSS
-1018 TGAAQGG
+1018 
-1025 LNSTNLKRIKL
+1025 LNDIKI
-1036 PLPPIDIQ
+1036 PLPPLNIQ
-1044 EKIVNEINIEESKEY
+1044 EKIVEEIEKYENIENKNTNAIEEINQ
-1059 DKRNN
+1059 N
-1064 IKALNESIINLMG
+1064 IKKLMNTSASEEKLGKFALLLKRGKSPKYAYSSEIQIIKSG
-1077 SNRGVLNSLDALSI
+1077 QIRGLKEFDFSKKFYANDSMEKDERLLVKGDLLINS
-1091 KITDGS
+1091 TG
-1097 HNPPPKV
+1097 
-1104 YAKDFY
+1104 
-1110 MLSAINITN
+1110 
-1119 YGIDLS
+1119 
-1125 AGCRYISES
+1125 
-1134 DYIRENKRTQIQEND
+1134 
-1149 ILLSI
+1149 
-1154 VGTIGKSTLV
+1154 VGTAGRVNLFDLNGNFFV
-1164 DRNISNITVQRSVA
+1164 DSHVA
-1178 VIRPNIEIINP
+1178 ICRLKQEELLPLYALYQLYFKVGFKNIEKMATGQSGQI
-1189 KYLLFYIRSA
+1189 
-1199 LFQNKLEELAHGSQ
+1199 ELAPDTIA
-1213 QQGVYLNQLK
+1213 N
-1223 DIKIPVPD
+1223 IKIPVPD
-1231 MEKQKRIVAEIL
+1231 IEEQKKIVAKVL
-1243 PLEAEIEK
+1243 PLEAEIER
-1251 LQKEIDEIPAKK
+1251 LQKEIEEIPAKK

>member
-1 MSELKEKLLTLGFKP
+1 MP
-16 KDGKDC
+16 KDGETDC
-22 VYIKKYGA
+22 YFKKYSN
-30 YEISIDYNETTPEK
+30 YEITINYNEVNPEK
-44 SCIDYGTKI
+44 SEINYGSAI

-103 DILVKDETNN
+103 DILVKDEQNN

-144 DGGQIFSYLQQEPKT
+144 DGGQVFSYLQQEPKT
-159 TKAICYYTSKI
+159 TKAICYYTSRISGKSF
-170 TNNIEYKNAII
+170 EYKNAII
-181 HNKEDWAEL
+181 HNKEDWSEL
-190 NQVERFNRWTKTF
+190 NQVERFNRWSKTF

-217 IESKAI
+217 VESKAI

-330 SFVGDS
+330 NFVGNQ
-336 SKKSDF
+336 SKKNAF

-357 AFKEVYDKKSFNDN
+357 AFKEVFDKKSFNDN

-428 LPIKEIIQDK
+428 LPIKEIIQNK

-467 IDRIIKEDID
+467 IDKIIKEDID
-477 IDKITR
+477 IENITR
-483 PAVKRELKIWKD
+483 PAVKREFKIWKESD
-495 SEFEWAE
+495 FEWAE

-536 GLAPFNSENYIGKL
+536 GLAPFSSEDYIGKL
-550 HSNTGK
+550 RSDTGR

-571 SVKAFKPTIKDGDK
+571 SVKAFKPTVKDGDK
-585 RFELFSNFSEN
+585 LFELFGNFGEN

-616 YLGIVLPVSLLTND
+616 YAGIVLPVSLLTND

-638 ILLKY
+638 IILKY

-648 ILALQDNAFMATGTK
+648 ILALQDKAFMATGTK

-669 QRRSNTYWEQI
+669 QRRNNNYWEQI
-680 NLAVNNFFENYRNV
+680 NLAVKTFFDNYRDV
-694 AVAGIEKAFST
+694 TVVGIEKAFSK
-705 FVETNYE
+705 FVEANYE
-712 DLAFD
+712 DLALD
-717 DYISIIKNSPTE
+717 DYISIMKNSPTK

-766 LVLANSGEKAEEKQF
+766 LVLANSGEKAEQKQF
-781 LGYEFSNRRGQEGIN
+781 LGYEFSDRRGQEGIN

-811 DVDTQDNEKLN
+811 DVDSQDSKKLN
-822 TYVYKNFIGEDIDTK
+822 TYIYKNFIEKEIDTK
-837 ILDINLKEEHPLKN
+837 ILNINSSEEHPLKN

-882 FESKYVLKTIDDIIP
+882 IESKYNQEKFKNLVSYFSSGITYDKTDVSSEKTNNIILTADNINLQNKLDIKKQIFLKNNVNLQPDKKLKSKDIFICLSSGSKKHIGKIAYITKDEPYYAGGFMGIIRANEGLIKPLYLYTILQHP
-897 IIETGSRP
+897 
-905 SGGVANNKSGVLSLG
+905 
-920 GEHIDNTS
+920 
-928 GYLNLLSPKYI
+928 YI
-939 PLDFYNKATQG
+939 KQT
-950 KLEKYDVLICKDG
+950 LE
-963 ALTGKVALVR
+963 ASS
-973 DELDTVNAMINEHV
+973 
-987 YLLRTGNSV
+987 TGN
-996 TQKYIFT
+996 
-1003 ILYSNMGQNILKFNI
+1003 NIN
-1018 TGAAQGG
+1018 
-1025 LNSTNLKRIKL
+1025 NLSSSLSDIKL
-1036 PLPPIDIQ
+1036 PLPPLDIQ
-1044 EKIVNEINIEESKEY
+1044 EKIINEISGYEKQSISCISKIEELKQNIMKLMSTSANEEKLGKHMALLKRGKSPKYAYTSEVQIIKSGQIRGLKEFDFSKKFYANSSMEKDERLLVKGDLLINSTGVGTAGRVNLFDLDGNFFVDSHVAICRLKQDELMPLYALYQLYFKVGFKNIEKMATGQS
-1059 DKRNN
+1059 
-1064 IKALNESIINLMG
+1064 G
-1077 SNRGVLNSLDALSI
+1077 
-1091 KITDGS
+1091 
-1097 HNPPPKV
+1097 
-1104 YAKDFY
+1104 
-1110 MLSAINITN
+1110 
-1119 YGIDLS
+1119 
-1125 AGCRYISES
+1125 
-1134 DYIRENKRTQIQEND
+1134 QI
-1149 ILLSI
+1149 
-1154 VGTIGKSTLV
+1154 
-1164 DRNISNITVQRSVA
+1164 
-1178 VIRPNIEIINP
+1178 
-1189 KYLLFYIRSA
+1189 
-1199 LFQNKLEELAHGSQ
+1199 ELA
-1213 QQGVYLNQLK
+1213 LDTIAN
-1223 DIKIPVPD
+1223 IKIPVPD
-1231 MEKQKRIVAEIL
+1231 IEEQKKIVAKVL
-1243 PLEAEIEK
+1243 PLEAEIAR

>member
-1 MSELKEKLLTLGFKP
+1 MFSLTFLYNYGGIKSVYTVRKRMEDSMVELKENLKVLGFVAEN
-16 KDGKDC
+16 GKDNI
-22 VYIKKYGA
+22 YIKNYNNYTIKVK
-30 YEISIDYNETTPEK
+30 YNENSPEK
-44 SCIDYGTKI
+44 SEIDYGTKI

-64 QEETFVVLECV
+64 QEESLVVLECV

-103 DILVKDETNN
+103 DILVKDETNA

-138 NKGKEN
+138 NKSKEN
-144 DGGQIFSYLQQEPKT
+144 DGGQVFSYLQQEPKT
-159 TKAICYYTSKI
+159 TKAICYYTSHI
-170 TNNIEYKNAII
+170 VGNLVEYKNAII
-181 HNKEDWAEL
+181 HNKEDWSEL

-271 DEDNTAEDKEVKFQT
+271 DEDNTAENKEVKFQT

-307 AGMNAYLEKDVS
+307 AGMSAYLEKDVS

-330 SFVGDS
+330 SFVGNQ
-336 SKKSDF
+336 SKKDAF

-347 TLRLY
+347 TVRLY

-357 AFKEVYDKKSFNDN
+357 AFKEVFDKKSFKDN

-467 IDRIIKEDID
+467 IDKIIKEDID
-477 IDKITR
+477 IENITR
-483 PAVKRELKIWKD
+483 PAVKREFKLWKD

-536 GLAPFNSENYIGKL
+536 GLAPFDSEDYIGKL
-550 HSNTGK
+550 RSNTEK

-571 SVKAFKPTIKDGDK
+571 SVKAFKPTVKNGDK
-585 RFELFSNFSEN
+585 LFELFGNFSEN

-616 YLGIVLPVSLLTND
+616 YAGIVLPVSLLTND

-638 ILLKY
+638 IILKY

-669 QRRSNTYWEQI
+669 QRRSNNYWEQI
-680 NLAVNNFFENYRNV
+680 NLAVKTFFDNYRDV
-694 AVAGIEKAFST
+694 TVAGIEKAFSN
-705 FVETNYE
+705 FVEINYE

-729 TAKQTEFYEEHKNLS
+729 SAKKSEFYEEHKSLNNN
-744 IDELKTLEQ
+744 ELKTLEQ
-753 DKMLYFFLAYNSK
+753 EKMLYFFLAYNSK

-796 IYKDEEGHI
+796 IYKDEDGCI
-805 ISSLFS
+805 LSSLFS
-811 DVDTQDNEKLN
+811 DIDNQDTDKLN
-822 TYVYKNFIGEDIDTK
+822 TFMYKNFIGEDVEK
-837 ILDINLKEEHPLKN
+837 QVINANLTEEYPLKN

-882 FESKYVLKTIDDIIP
+882 FDSKYKSIKIKKVEELEITKGTSITEKETTKGDIPVIAGGISPAYYHNQANRKGDVITISASGANAGFVNYFDEPIWASDCSTITSNNPKEVNIKYVYELLKSKQADIYYSQK
-897 IIETGSRP
+897 G
-905 SGGVANNKSGVLSLG
+905 KSQ
-920 GEHIDNTS
+920 
-928 GYLNLLSPKYI
+928 P
-939 PLDFYNKATQG
+939 
-950 KLEKYDVLICKDG
+950 
-963 ALTGKVALVR
+963 
-973 DELDTVNAMINEHV
+973 HV
-987 YLLRTGNSV
+987 YPED
-996 TQKYIFT
+996 IAEF
-1003 ILYSNMGQNILKFNI
+1003 
-1018 TGAAQGG
+1018 
-1025 LNSTNLKRIKL
+1025 KL
-1036 PLPPIDIQ
+1036 PFPDVNIQ
-1044 EKIVNEINIEESKEY
+1044 EKIVKEISPLSDFEKDALAEIEKKIIFIEQMYNSLYGNAKSYIRLSDKDVFALAIGKRVLNKELLKNGKIPVYSANVFQPFGHLDKLLIEDFNQKSVLWGIDGDWMVNTLDKNIPFY
-1059 DKRNN
+1059 PTDHC
-1064 IKALNESIINLMG
+1064 
-1077 SNRGVLNSLDALSI
+1077 GVL
-1091 KITDGS
+1091 
-1097 HNPPPKV
+1097 
-1104 YAKDFY
+1104 
-1110 MLSAINITN
+1110 
-1119 YGIDLS
+1119 
-1125 AGCRYISES
+1125 R
-1134 DYIRENKRTQIQEND
+1134 
-1149 ILLSI
+1149 
-1154 VGTIGKSTLV
+1154 
-1164 DRNISNITVQRSVA
+1164 
-1178 VIRPNIEIINP
+1178 
-1189 KYLLFYIRSA
+1189 
-1199 LFQNKLEELAHGSQ
+1199 
-1213 QQGVYLNQLK
+1213 LK
-1223 DIKIPVPD
+1223 DNTKLLENYVAYALKKQGTEYGFSRSKRASIDRIETIKIPVPD
-1231 MEKQKRIVAEIL
+1231 IEEQKKIVAKVL
-1243 PLEAEIEK
+1243 PLEAEIAK
-1251 LQKEIDEIPAKK
+1251 LQKEIEEIPAKK

>member
-1 MSELKEKLLTLGFKP
+1 MVDVLLTIKLLGFHP
-16 KDGKDC
+16 KNGTDG
-22 VYIKKYGA
+22 VYSKSYNG
-30 YEISIDYNETTPEK
+30 YEIKINYNADSPEK
-44 SCIDYGTKI
+44 SEIDYGKKI

-103 DILVKDETNN
+103 DILVKDEENK

-138 NKGKEN
+138 NKSKEN
-144 DGGQIFSYLQQEPKT
+144 DGGQVFTYLQQEPKT
-159 TKAICYYTSKI
+159 TKAICYYTSHILGKS
-170 TNNIEYKNAII
+170 IEYKNAII

-190 NQVERFNRWTKTF
+190 NQVERFNRWSKTF
-203 ETNGIFE
+203 ETNGLFE

-271 DEDNTAEDKEVKFQT
+271 DEDRGDNEEVKFQT

-319 DVTKDDFETLL
+319 DVTKDAFENLL
-330 SFVGDS
+330 QFVGNK
-336 SKKSDF
+336 SKQSEF

-357 AFKEVYDKKSFNDN
+357 AFKEVFDKKSFKDN

-379 ELLQDKQLRYS
+379 ELLQDKQLRYT

-438 IKNNEPDT
+438 IKNGEPDT

-467 IDRIIKEDID
+467 IDKIIKEDID
-477 IDKITR
+477 IENISK
-483 PAVKRELKIWKD
+483 PAVKKDFKIWKE

-536 GLAPFNSENYIGKL
+536 GLAPFSSDDYIGKL
-550 HSNTGK
+550 RSNTGK

-571 SVKAFKPTIKDGDK
+571 SVKAFKPTVKDGDK
-585 RFELFSNFSEN
+585 LFELFSNFSEN

-616 YLGIVLPVSLLTND
+616 YAGIVLPVSLLTND

-638 ILLKY
+638 IILKY
-643 FDIKG
+643 FDVKG

-680 NLAVNNFFENYRNV
+680 NLAVKSFFENYRDV
-694 AVAGIEKAFST
+694 TVAGIEKAFST

-712 DLAFD
+712 DLAFN
-717 DYISIIKNSPTE
+717 DYISVIKNSPTE
-729 TAKQTEFYEEHKNLS
+729 TAKQSEFYEEHKDLS
-744 IDELKTLEQ
+744 NDALKVLEQ

-796 IYKDEEGHI
+796 IYKDEENHI

-811 DVDTQDNEKLN
+811 DIDNLDNEKLN
-822 TYVYKNFIGEDIDTK
+822 SFVYRNFVNEDIEKQIMDV
-837 ILDINLKEEHPLKN
+837 NLQEEHPLKN

-882 FESKYVLKTIDDIIP
+882 FESKYPLIAIEKIAKIKSGFAFKSQEYTNSGFRIIRINNVQNGYIQDLTPVFIDLQREKEFKDFILTNDDIVISL
-897 IIETGSRP
+897 TGNPGRVSKVPQSILPALLNQRVGKFEIFN
-905 SGGVANNKSGVLSLG
+905 SNISKDYFYVSLNQDRF
-920 GEHIDNTS
+920 EKIVV
-928 GYLNLLSPKYI
+928 YLAKGLAQLNVS
-939 PLDFYNKATQG
+939 PLD
-950 KLEKYDVLICKDG
+950 ICK
-963 ALTGKVALVR
+963 
-973 DELDTVNAMINEHV
+973 
-987 YLLRTGNSV
+987 
-996 TQKYIFT
+996 
-1003 ILYSNMGQNILKFNI
+1003 
-1018 TGAAQGG
+1018 
-1025 LNSTNLKRIKL
+1025 IKI

-1044 EKIVNEINIEESKEY
+1044 EKIVEEISPLSDFEKASISEIEKKKNIIEQMYASLYGNAKNSIRLL
-1059 DKRNN
+1059 DKN
-1064 IKALNESIINLMG
+1064 
-1077 SNRGVLNSLDALSI
+1077 VFALSI
-1091 KITDGS
+1091 GKRVLNKELRKAGKIPVFSANVFEPFGYFD
-1097 HNPPPKV
+1097 KLLIE
-1104 YAKDFY
+1104 DFKQKSV
-1110 MLSAINITN
+1110 LW
-1119 YGIDLS
+1119 GIDGDWMVNTIDKDIPFYPTDHCGVLRLNDNS
-1125 AGCRYISES
+1125 KLL
-1134 DYIRENKRTQIQEND
+1134 ENYVAYALNKQGAEYGFSRSKRA
-1149 ILLSI
+1149 SI
-1154 VGTIGKSTLV
+1154 
-1164 DRNISNITVQRSVA
+1164 DR
-1178 VIRPNIEIINP
+1178 IET
-1189 KYLLFYIRSA
+1189 
-1199 LFQNKLEELAHGSQ
+1199 
-1213 QQGVYLNQLK
+1213 
-1223 DIKIPVPD
+1223 IKIPVPD
-1231 MEKQKRIVAEIL
+1231 IEEQKKIVAKVL
-1243 PLEAEIEK
+1243 PLEAEIQR
-1251 LQKEIDEIPAKK
+1251 LQKEIEEIPAKK